1 MAVRQIKQQS
11 LVQKAADELARLI
24 GDGEWPVGTKIPNEQ
39 DLSTLLGVGRSTGR
53 EAVRALIA
61 SGQLYSHQ
69 GSGTYVMSSTPVTEL
84 ERELKRSDRREVYE
98 VRRLLEVE
106 AGRLAAMR
114 RTSAD
119 VDLLQAALAARENA
133 STPTEFVD
141 ADMELHRAVV
151 NAAHNSVLSMVF
163 DSFIETLRNSALD
176 VITDV
181 TARNPQSIDD
191 EAAAHRDLVEA
202 IVAGDADAASAATRR
217 NMDGL
222 D

>member
-1 MAVRQIKQQS
+1 
-11 LVQKAADELARLI
+11 
-24 GDGEWPVGTKIPNEQ
+24 
-39 DLSTLLGVGRSTGR
+39 
-53 EAVRALIA
+53 
-61 SGQLYSHQ
+61 
-69 GSGTYVMSSTPVTEL
+69 
-84 ERELKRSDRREVYE
+84 
-98 VRRLLEVE
+98 
-106 AGRLAAMR
+106 
-114 RTSAD
+114 
-119 VDLLQAALAARENA
+119 

-181 TARNPQSIDD
+181 AARDPESIDD